1 MQFVDCTVFVLVAE
15 KYGFVLIFAQPLT
28 PRVTFI
34 EAVRESAAIGN
45 VIVDLQRY
53 RYRVVVDDGSQD
65 GTGAIAAKVG
75 ATVITHAVNLG
86 QGAALQTGIEYALK
100 RGPSAVIPYVDIN
113 ASGRSR
119 AAFAYPHS
127 SKEVARRVSAR
138 LRSYSPKCSPRG
150 SREK

>member
-1 MQFVDCTVFVLVAE
+1 VVPAFN
-15 KYGFVLIFAQPLT
+15 
-28 PRVTFI
+28 
-34 EAVRESAAIGN
+34 ESAAIGN
-45 VIVDLQRY
+45 VIVDLQRCLY
-53 RYRVVVDDGSQD
+53 RVVVVDDGSQD